1 MTEFTHLTKQQ
12 FGQKHMACVNH
23 QIFKLFRFISS
34 KVNTFMQNPAKTKV
48 WKQQTVPTFVVT
60 MFKNW
65 PKIGCPIIYI
75 FDITGGTY
83 FRARSSKFVE
93 PWSEVSPTK
102 GSALLVWINFFVFLF
117 CPGCGF
123 RHDIEASL
131 LIYSWVIW
139 HLGVSRELSWAKGN
153 STQSTLYILGQ

>member
-23 QIFKLFRFISS
+23 QTFKLFRFISS
-34 KVNTFMQNPAKTKV
+34 KVNTFMQNPTKTKV

-102 GSALLVWINFFVFLF
+102 GSALLVWINFFCFPFLSWLRF
-117 CPGCGF
+117 SSWHWGF
-123 RHDIEASL
+123 TAYLFMSDLA
-131 LIYSWVIW
+131 
-139 HLGVSRELSWAKGN
+139 LGGVTRAELS
-153 STQSTLYILGQ
+153 